1 MYESYDAY
9 TGQSLLTLSLCSF
22 CKLIAVIGHAEEGLA
37 RFIAYLC
44 NVLGNEARSDFE
56 AIMANVSAAQIGGE
70 SGDETAY
77 VALLQRLFGVVA
89 NIFQRYEKFIVGSFG
104 GPVAVLQLAQSMQTE
119 TESHATKI
127 VIHFMKTRKVA
138 QLVNKIDLEVN
149 LILYYSNLQPHSQ
162 TVGTGEAGKVSSA

>member
-1 MYESYDAY
+1 MFEGKD
-9 TGQSLLTLSLCSF
+9 SLLHNSLQRPF
-22 CKLIAVIGHAEEGLA
+22 GRV
-37 RFIAYLC
+37 
-44 NVLGNEARSDFE
+44 
-56 AIMANVSAAQIGGE
+56 MATEQDRENDPCYNTHRCQQIQSVDDLMQQTIGGE